1 MYLIVCVPDVLTA
14 QELATLRAELQAAP
28 FVDGS
33 TTAGWS
39 ARTVKKN
46 QQIDINSASYARMAG
61 IVRAAFL
68 RHALLQAALLPAAHT
83 QPLFN
88 RYAGGMEYG
97 AHVDAP
103 VMGGMGSAV
112 RTDIAITVFLSEPRS
127 YDGGELVTHA
137 SGGMEH
143 RFKLDAG
150 AAIAYPANT
159 LHHVS
164 PVTRGVRDAAI
175 IWVQSMVRDPARREL
190 LWDLESA
197 KRDIFSREGKSTAFD
212 AVSRSHANLLRMWAE
227 VTG

>member
-1 MYLIVCVPDVLTA
+1 MIICVPDVLTA
-14 QELATLRAELQAAP
+14 QELAALRADLQSAP

-33 TTAGWS
+33 STAGWS

-46 QQIDINSASYARMAG
+46 QQIDPSSAGYGRMAD
-61 IVRAAFL
+61 IVRAAFY
-68 RHALLQAALLPAAHT
+68 RNGLLQAALLPAANT

-88 RYAGGMEYG
+88 RYTGGMEYG

-103 VMGGMGSAV
+103 VMGTMGGAV
-112 RTDIAITVFLSEPRS
+112 RSDIAITLFLSDPRS

-137 SGGMEH
+137 SGGIEYK
-143 RFKLDAG
+143 FKLDAG

-164 PVTRGVRDAAI
+164 PVTRGMRDAAI

-190 LWDLESA
+190 LWDLENA
-197 KRDIFSREGKSTAFD
+197 KRDLFSREGKSPAFD

-227 VTG
+227 VTS

>member
-1 MYLIVCVPDVLTA
+1 MIVCVPDVLTA
-14 QELATLRAELQAAP
+14 QELAALRAELQAAP

-46 QQIDINSASYARMAG
+46 QQIDTGSASYARMAD
-61 IVRAAFL
+61 IVRAAFQ
-68 RHALLQAALLPAAHT
+68 RCALLQAALLPAANT
-83 QPLFN
+83 RPLFN

-112 RTDIAITVFLSEPRS
+112 RTDIAITIFISDRHS

-137 SGGMEH
+137 SGGMEYQ
-143 RFKLDAG
+143 FKLDAG

-197 KRDIFSREGKSTAFD
+197 KRDIFGREGKSAVFD

-227 VTG
+227 TAG

>member
-1 MYLIVCVPDVLTA
+1 VIICVPDVLTA
-14 QELATLRAELQAAP
+14 QELAALRADLQSAP

-33 TTAGWS
+33 STAGWS

-46 QQIDINSASYARMAG
+46 QQIDPDSAGYERMAD
-61 IVRAAFL
+61 IVRAAFH
-68 RHALLQAALLPAAHT
+68 RNGLLQAALLPAANT
-83 QPLFN
+83 RPLFN
-88 RYAGGMEYG
+88 RYVGGMEYG

-103 VMGGMGSAV
+103 VMGTMGGAV
-112 RTDIAITVFLSEPRS
+112 RSDIAITVFLSDPDR

-137 SGGMEH
+137 SGGIEYK
-143 RFKLDAG
+143 FKLEAG

-164 PVTRGVRDAAI
+164 PVTRGARDAAI

-190 LWDLESA
+190 LWDLENA
-197 KRDIFSREGKSTAFD
+197 KRDLFSREGKSRAFD

-227 VTG
+227 VAS